1 MDPNSS
7 QWLMWIAIAS
17 ITQVLLLLGAVITL
31 IVGMRA
37 LQSKVE
43 EIRREQLTPL
53 IVRAHGVVDQAQ
65 DVIQKARA
73 VTADVR
79 AKIQH
84 AEERVQ
90 HATSAVRSRVSPLIG
105 VVRGVR
111 AAMAA
116 LANGRPNGYAL
127 EKYDP
132 EFADQSRT
140 QSRHSGGTQHAH

>member
-1 MDPNSS
+1 MDPNIS

-17 ITQVLLLLGAVITL
+17 ITQVLLLLGAVVTL
-31 IVGMRA
+31 VVGMRA

-84 AEERVQ
+84 AEERVH

-116 LANGRPNGYAL
+116 LANGRSNGYAL

-132 EFADQSRT
+132 EFADQSTT
-140 QSRHSGGTQHAH
+140 QSRHLGGTQHAH